1 MLTILRLLLFT
12 CGPALL
18 LSQTRLAISDAGSH
32 IVNTATGRP
41 FFYLGDT
48 AWELLHRTDEEE
60 ARMYLTGRAEKGFNV
75 VQTVV
80 LAELEGLTAPNSYG
94 ELPLKNLDPTQWN
107 EAYFT
112 YVDRVAEMADSLGIF
127 LGLLP
132 TWGDKFNQKWGVGP
146 EVFTPENAQ
155 VYGRMLG
162 ERYREHNVIWILGGD
177 RNPENEEDF
186 TIIRAMAAGLE
197 EAVGDDQ
204 LLTYHPQ
211 GGYKSSDFFAEDE
224 WVDFHMFQSG
234 HGRRDDK
241 QNYDFPR
248 EVRQAVPDKPVV
260 NGEPAYEDHPI
271 NWRPVNGWFDDFDT
285 RQAAYWSVLSGTA
298 GHTFGNHNI
307 WQLWQPGREAI
318 SSARTPWKEAVHYP
332 GAAQMGHLRTL
343 MESLPYYDFRPDG
356 NLLNDAPNSSG
367 RETMVAHTEDMR
379 HLLAYTPYGDELR
392 IDAGQMSP
400 ASVYEWFNP
409 RSGERI
415 PFTPEEV
422 GGELVFDPPF
432 EPGRGNDWVLVGR
445 NRRQ

>member
-1 MLTILRLLLFT
+1 MNTI
-12 CGPALL
+12 
-18 LSQTRLAISDAGSH
+18 
-32 IVNTATGRP
+32 TGQP

-60 ARMYLTGRAEKGFNV
+60 ARMYLTDRAKKGFNV

-94 ELPLKNLDPTQWN
+94 ELPLVDQDPTQWN

-146 EVFTPENAQ
+146 EVFTPENAET
-155 VYGRMLG
+155 YGRMLG
-162 ERYREHNVIWILGGD
+162 ERYRDHNVIWILGGD

-186 TIIRAMAAGLE
+186 AIIRAMAAGLE
-197 EAVGDDQ
+197 TAVGNLQ

-260 NGEPAYEDHPI
+260 NGEPAYEDHPV

-307 WQLWQPGREAI
+307 WQMWQPGRAPI

-332 GAAQMGHLRTL
+332 GVAQMGHLRKL
-343 MESLPYYDFRPDG
+343 MESLPYYDMHPDWD
-356 NLLNDAPNSSG
+356 LLNNAPNSSG
-367 RETMVAHTEDMR
+367 RETVVAHTEDMT

-392 IDAGQMSP
+392 VDADQLPTP
-400 ASVYEWFNP
+400 ATYTWFNP

-415 PFTPEEV
+415 PFTPEEA
-422 GGELVFDPPF
+422 GNELVLDPPLD
-432 EPGRGNDWVLVGR
+432 PTRGNDWVLIVSR
-445 NRRQ
+445 